1 MADLF
6 LSHLQHQ
13 RRVLYDGLAPS
24 PRHLPR
30 PSADHSQLCKDNLSP
45 VVYFSHCLFWH
56 LIVSEP
62 IPIRPSL
69 LLVFITCSRAH
80 YLPCGLHFT

>member
-1 MADLF
+1 MVDLL
-6 LSHLQHQ
+6 LSHLQRQ
-13 RRVLYDGLAPS
+13 CRVLYDGLTPS

-30 PSADHSQLCKDNLSP
+30 PSEDHSQLCKDNVSP
-45 VVYFSHCLFWH
+45 VVYFSHCLPWH

-69 LLVFITCSRAH
+69 LLVFITYS
-80 YLPCGLHFT
+80 